1 MKVTIQECSAEEE
14 EEVIIRCRGID
25 ERISRLLKALQSDQ
39 EKLTVFDGEKMHQV
53 QLRDICYFEAVD
65 NRVFAYLDTKVFE
78 IHSKLYELEQQYGN
92 ADFFRVSK
100 SVIVNLSKV
109 DHFSPMFQGRMDACM
124 TNKEHVVISRQYV
137 SLLKVRLGLK
147 KLEGRRNM
155 TKFEFVLNKFYEITA
170 WSLFA
175 AVAMTVL
182 NGDYD
187 TVPASLLW
195 QIPVLSF
202 LGALSS
208 LIYPWDRSM
217 TRKEFVIR
225 IAIHY
230 LIMNGIGLVVAAC
243 LAGLIFMSRC
253 RLL

>member
-1 MKVTIQECSAEEE
+1 
-14 EEVIIRCRGID
+14 
-25 ERISRLLKALQSDQ
+25 
-39 EKLTVFDGEKMHQV
+39 
-53 QLRDICYFEAVD
+53 
-65 NRVFAYLDTKVFE
+65 
-78 IHSKLYELEQQYGN
+78 
-92 ADFFRVSK
+92 
-100 SVIVNLSKV
+100 
-109 DHFSPMFQGRMDACM
+109 
-124 TNKEHVVISRQYV
+124 
-137 SLLKVRLGLK
+137 
-147 KLEGRRNM
+147 M

-195 QIPVLSF
+195 QIPLLSF

-217 TRKEFVIR
+217 TRKEFVF
-225 IAIHY
+225 ALPHY
-230 LIMNGIGLVVAAC
+230 LIMNGLCLDVAAC

>member
-1 MKVTIQECSAEEE
+1 
-14 EEVIIRCRGID
+14 
-25 ERISRLLKALQSDQ
+25 
-39 EKLTVFDGEKMHQV
+39 
-53 QLRDICYFEAVD
+53 
-65 NRVFAYLDTKVFE
+65 
-78 IHSKLYELEQQYGN
+78 
-92 ADFFRVSK
+92 
-100 SVIVNLSKV
+100 
-109 DHFSPMFQGRMDACM
+109 
-124 TNKEHVVISRQYV
+124 
-137 SLLKVRLGLK
+137 
-147 KLEGRRNM
+147 M

-230 LIMNGIGLVVAAC
+230 LIMNGIVLGGGSLFGWFDMALSVAIIFFIISLYSWTKGNREAQKLNQC
-243 LAGLIFMSRC
+243 LKKRNDNES
-253 RLL
+253 

>member
-1 MKVTIQECSAEEE
+1 
-14 EEVIIRCRGID
+14 
-25 ERISRLLKALQSDQ
+25 
-39 EKLTVFDGEKMHQV
+39 
-53 QLRDICYFEAVD
+53 
-65 NRVFAYLDTKVFE
+65 
-78 IHSKLYELEQQYGN
+78 
-92 ADFFRVSK
+92 
-100 SVIVNLSKV
+100 
-109 DHFSPMFQGRMDACM
+109 
-124 TNKEHVVISRQYV
+124 
-137 SLLKVRLGLK
+137 
-147 KLEGRRNM
+147 M

-230 LIMNGIGLVVAAC
+230 LIMNGIVLGGGSLFGWFDIHEPLQVAMMALSGC
-243 LAGLIFMSRC
+243 HYLFHYFPVFVDEGKSRGTKAEPAFKKA
-253 RLL
+253 